1 MIVIKD
7 QEYKSIKP
15 EELKPGDAI
24 RVVHSGPVTHVYTQE
39 QVAGLMNVAHDAGY
53 AHCRVDMRAD
63 D

>member
-15 EELKPGDAI
+15 EDLKPGDSI
-24 RVVHSGPVTHVYTQE
+24 QVVHSEPVTHVYTQE
-39 QVAGLMNVAHDAGY
+39 QVAELMNLAHDAGY
-53 AHCRVDMRAD
+53 AYCRVDMRGD